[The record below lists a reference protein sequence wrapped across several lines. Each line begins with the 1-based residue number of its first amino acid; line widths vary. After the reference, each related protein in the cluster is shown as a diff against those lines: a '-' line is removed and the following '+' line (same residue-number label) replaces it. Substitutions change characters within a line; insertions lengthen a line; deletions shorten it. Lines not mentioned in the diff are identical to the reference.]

1 MFAYEG
7 VDDKDMKFTII
18 NEDTNEISTSVWEEN
33 KSEDRIVTLRIPKRT
48 RQNLDFGIKNNYKII
63 AGV

>member
-1 MFAYEG
+1 
-7 VDDKDMKFTII
+7 MKFTII

-33 KSEDRIVTLRIPKRT
+33 KSEDGIVTLRIPKRT

>member
-18 NEDTNEISTSVWEEN
+18 NEDTKEISTSVWEEN
-33 KSEDRIVTLRIPKRT
+33 KSEDGIETLRIPKRT